1 MRGTFY
7 LSYFGF
13 LDPGIIDIHV
23 HVYAKINFLS
33 ILFAEIWGIE
43 NSFQTFGK
51 WLLQPPHNHI
61 IATFGFLDPENIDVE
76 TIINFVSTLHIVRRD
91 VEH

>member
-1 MRGTFY
+1 MRVTFY

-13 LDPGIIDIHV
+13 LDPGNIDIHV
-23 HVYAKINFLS
+23 DAKINFLS
-33 ILFAEIWGIE
+33 ILFAEIWGYE

-51 WLLQPPHNHI
+51 WLPQPPHNNI

-76 TIINFVSTLHIVRRD
+76 TIINFVSTLYIVRRE